1 MTAPTQNQLD
11 ARLITTDRKEVHL
24 RDLLGKPL
32 VLAFFPA
39 AFTGVCTTEL
49 CTFRDRLARFNALDA
64 QVYGISIDL
73 PFSLK
78 AFAEQNGLNFPL
90 LSDMDREAI
99 RAFDV
104 TWPLLSGV
112 VKESANRAMLVL
124 DGAGNTVYRW
134 VAEKPSIEPP
144 YEEVVAAV
152 EALHS

>member
-1 MTAPTQNQLD
+1 MAAPTQSQLD

-39 AFTGVCTTEL
+39 AFTSVCTTEL
-49 CTFRDRLARFNALDA
+49 CTFRDSMARFNALDA

-90 LSDMDREAI
+90 LSDMDREA
-99 RAFDV
+99 A
-104 TWPLLSGV
+104 
-112 VKESANRAMLVL
+112 ESS
-124 DGAGNTVYRW
+124 D
-134 VAEKPSIEPP
+134 
-144 YEEVVAAV
+144 
-152 EALHS
+152 HS